1 MNIRSVINAI
11 EDFAPRALQESYD
24 NAGLQ
29 AGDATNICT
38 GVLLTLDV
46 NENTVT
52 EAKEYG
58 LNCIISHHPL
68 LFKGIKSISPDTPT
82 GRILIDAISNGIT
95 IYSAHTNLDNA
106 RFGVSNRMAQ
116 MLGLSGIRTL
126 QPQSATLVKLAVFVP
141 ETHADKVRDAMADAG
156 AGAECP
162 AAI

>member
-141 ETHADKVRDAMADAG
+141 EAHARRNG
-156 AGAECP
+156 
-162 AAI
+162 

>member
-95 IYSAHTNLDNA
+95 IYSAHTSTMPDSV
-106 RFGVSNRMAQ
+106 FQTVWPKC
-116 MLGLSGIRTL
+116 SGFPGYALCSHSRR
-126 QPQSATLVKLAVFVP
+126 
-141 ETHADKVRDAMADAG
+141 HW
-156 AGAECP
+156 
-162 AAI
+162 

>member
-52 EAKEYG
+52 EAKEYHFAPSPSLQRNKIHLSRHSYG
-58 LNCIISHHPL
+58 THP
-68 LFKGIKSISPDTPT
+68 D
-82 GRILIDAISNGIT
+82 
-95 IYSAHTNLDNA
+95 
-106 RFGVSNRMAQ
+106 
-116 MLGLSGIRTL
+116 
-126 QPQSATLVKLAVFVP
+126 
-141 ETHADKVRDAMADAG
+141 
-156 AGAECP
+156 
-162 AAI
+162 

>member
-52 EAKEYG
+52 EAKE
-58 LNCIISHHPL
+58 
-68 LFKGIKSISPDTPT
+68 
-82 GRILIDAISNGIT
+82 
-95 IYSAHTNLDNA
+95 
-106 RFGVSNRMAQ
+106 
-116 MLGLSGIRTL
+116 
-126 QPQSATLVKLAVFVP
+126 
-141 ETHADKVRDAMADAG
+141 
-156 AGAECP
+156 
-162 AAI
+162 

>member
-68 LFKGIKSISPDTPT
+68 LSRHSYGTHPD
-82 GRILIDAISNGIT
+82 
-95 IYSAHTNLDNA
+95 
-106 RFGVSNRMAQ
+106 
-116 MLGLSGIRTL
+116 
-126 QPQSATLVKLAVFVP
+126 
-141 ETHADKVRDAMADAG
+141 
-156 AGAECP
+156 
-162 AAI
+162 